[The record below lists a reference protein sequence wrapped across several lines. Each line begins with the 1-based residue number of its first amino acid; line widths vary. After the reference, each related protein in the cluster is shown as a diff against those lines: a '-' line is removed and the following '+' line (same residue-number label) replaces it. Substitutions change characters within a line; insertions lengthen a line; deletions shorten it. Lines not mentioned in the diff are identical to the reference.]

1 MTALLSIITFCLI
14 VLIILAGIGVFN
26 LRCICNYCDFIHSKQ
41 YYLEDILNSVKAKLS
56 QIQINQAGIEVD
68 VVKIRDGVDDI
79 CTCQKEAAIKLE
91 SAEKRLSDL
100 EDEVDELPFPIE
112 DIIDEIKNAEKPAFI
127 YDENTTVDEIREAY
141 AKEQVAIE
149 CANKEEWLESIA
161 TVSEWSEVTTRDKK
175 RPIDVDEIVSRYDDG
190 NDFHCLQSVPLLLC
204 AITNEEPGAFFV
216 CGTLADSSCAEFHT
230 VIPWGDIRE
239 LFIST
244 PTEATEQTD
253 EEFESAEVAKFVEET
268 VEPHLPVNP
277 EAVVEQPATEIP
289 EEISTVED
297 AERYLDEQRAAETAE
312 KASEDIPAAPVESDD
327 TEDKGEAD
335 A

>member
-1 MTALLSIITFCLI
+1 MTALLSIIVFALI

-26 LRCICNYCDFIHSKQ
+26 IRCICNYCDFIHSEQ
-41 YYLEDILNSVKAKLS
+41 YHHQGILNSINATVS
-56 QIQINQAGIEVD
+56 QILINQVGIKEV
-68 VVKIRDGVDDI
+68 VIKIRDGVDDI

-91 SAEKRLSDL
+91 SAEERLSDL

-112 DIIDEIKNAEKPAFI
+112 KIADDLIKKAKESQKKTDFI
-127 YDENTTVDEIREAY
+127 YDENTTADEIREAY

-149 CANKEEWLESIA
+149 CANKEEWVESIT

-175 RPIDVDEIVSRYDDG
+175 RPIDFDEIVSRYDDG
-190 NDFHCLQSVPLLLC
+190 VDFHCLQSAPLLFC
-204 AITNEEPGAFFV
+204 AITNKEPGAFFV
-216 CGTLADSSCAEFHT
+216 CGTLADSDCAEYHT

-239 LFIST
+239 LFISA
-244 PTEATEQTD
+244 PTETAEQTD
-253 EEFESAEVAKFVEET
+253 EEFEPAEVAKFVEET
-268 VEPHLPVNP
+268 VEPNLPVNTD
-277 EAVVEQPATEIP
+277 AVV
-289 EEISTVED
+289 
-297 AERYLDEQRAAETAE
+297 DETPE

>member
-1 MTALLSIITFCLI
+1 MTALLSIIVFALI

-26 LRCICNYCDFIHSKQ
+26 LRCICNYCDPYRSNGNLSSINA
-41 YYLEDILNSVKAKLS
+41 IVS
-56 QIQINQAGIEVD
+56 QILINRAGIEE
-68 VVKIRDGVDDI
+68 VVIKIRDGVDDI

-91 SAEKRLSDL
+91 LAEERLSDL

-127 YDENTTVDEIREAY
+127 YDENTTADEIREAY

-175 RPIDVDEIVSRYDDG
+175 RPIDVDKIVSRYDDG
-190 NDFHCLQSVPLLLC
+190 DDFHCLQSVPLLLC

-216 CGTLADSSCAEFHT
+216 CGTLADSNCTEFHT

>member
-1 MTALLSIITFCLI
+1 MTALLSIIVFALI

-26 LRCICNYCDFIHSKQ
+26 LRCICNYCDPYRSNGNLSSINA
-41 YYLEDILNSVKAKLS
+41 IVS
-56 QIQINQAGIEVD
+56 QILINQAGIEE
-68 VVKIRDGVDDI
+68 VVIKIRDGVDDI

-91 SAEKRLSDL
+91 LAEERLSDL
-100 EDEVDELPFPIE
+100 KDEADELPFPIE
-112 DIIDEIKNAEKPAFI
+112 DIIDEIKNAEKPDFI

-190 NDFHCLQSVPLLLC
+190 DDFHCLQSVPLLLC
-204 AITNEEPGAFFV
+204 AITNKEPGAFFV
-216 CGTLADSSCAEFHT
+216 CGTLADSNCAEFHT

-268 VEPHLPVNP
+268 VEPHPPVNP